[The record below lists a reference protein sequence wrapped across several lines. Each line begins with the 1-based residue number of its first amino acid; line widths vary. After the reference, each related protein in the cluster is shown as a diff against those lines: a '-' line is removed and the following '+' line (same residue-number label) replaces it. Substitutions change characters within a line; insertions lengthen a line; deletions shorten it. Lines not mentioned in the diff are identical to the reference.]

1 MKKINKNSLI
11 SKLIYRMIKDSFIGV
26 LIFCILNGGGISVF
40 REQLLAYGDLYG
52 AEQDKIEAFQKYVS
66 ENQLKMTDTD
76 EIRSWVRQR
85 NIQEFVISKG
95 KNIFFDNTYQEDLFP
110 GAVQKSASKFLCSI
124 YFSDGEAELY
134 IYDGFADKYFDII
147 SFFSAIISILIC
159 LAIFASELQKEIK
172 NIKYLKKEV
181 EEIGMG
187 HLENAISITGE
198 DEICGLATGIDHMR
212 NQLILQKKT
221 QEKMQQVQN
230 ELVLGM
236 SHDLR
241 TPLTGLFSYLEIIKK
256 LEKEG
261 KPAVEYA
268 IKALNKAEQLRS
280 VSDQLFEYF
289 LVSNESDV
297 KQEEPETVQSIF
309 EDYLSEFCV
318 FLQYNGFCIE
328 TERIKWK
335 SVMVCINS
343 DYLGRIMNNL
353 ISNIEKY
360 AAKDK
365 PIELEVLYTD
375 TYVELGFRNKII
387 KPNPYVKG
395 TGIGLKNIELMME
408 QMKGFSMV
416 EIIED
421 IYYIKLS
428 FLIAR

>member
-1 MKKINKNSLI
+1 
-11 SKLIYRMIKDSFIGV
+11 MIKDSFIGV

-221 QEKMQQVQN
+221 QE
-230 ELVLGM
+230 
-236 SHDLR
+236 
-241 TPLTGLFSYLEIIKK
+241 
-256 LEKEG
+256 
-261 KPAVEYA
+261 
-268 IKALNKAEQLRS
+268 
-280 VSDQLFEYF
+280 
-289 LVSNESDV
+289 
-297 KQEEPETVQSIF
+297 EPETVQSIF

>member
-1 MKKINKNSLI
+1 M
-11 SKLIYRMIKDSFIGV
+11 
-26 LIFCILNGGGISVF
+26 
-40 REQLLAYGDLYG
+40 
-52 AEQDKIEAFQKYVS
+52 
-66 ENQLKMTDTD
+66 
-76 EIRSWVRQR
+76 
-85 NIQEFVISKG
+85 
-95 KNIFFDNTYQEDLFP
+95 
-110 GAVQKSASKFLCSI
+110 
-124 YFSDGEAELY
+124 
-134 IYDGFADKYFDII
+134 
-147 SFFSAIISILIC
+147 
-159 LAIFASELQKEIK
+159 
-172 NIKYLKKEV
+172 
-181 EEIGMG
+181 
-187 HLENAISITGE
+187 
-198 DEICGLATGIDHMR
+198 
-212 NQLILQKKT
+212 
-221 QEKMQQVQN
+221 
-230 ELVLGM
+230 
-236 SHDLR
+236 
-241 TPLTGLFSYLEIIKK
+241 
-256 LEKEG
+256 
-261 KPAVEYA
+261 
-268 IKALNKAEQLRS
+268 
-280 VSDQLFEYF
+280 
-289 LVSNESDV
+289 

>member
-1 MKKINKNSLI
+1 MASIM
-11 SKLIYRMIKDSFIGV
+11 YTPKD
-26 LIFCILNGGGISVF
+26 IF
-40 REQLLAYGDLYG
+40 E
-52 AEQDKIEAFQKYVS
+52 
-66 ENQLKMTDTD
+66 
-76 EIRSWVRQR
+76 
-85 NIQEFVISKG
+85 QEF
-95 KNIFFDNTYQEDLFP
+95 
-110 GAVQKSASKFLCSI
+110 KSSMR
-124 YFSDGEAELY
+124 G
-134 IYDGFADKYFDII
+134 YD
-147 SFFSAIISILIC
+147 
-159 LAIFASELQKEIK
+159 
-172 NIKYLKKEV
+172 KKEV

-236 SHDLR
+236 AHDLR